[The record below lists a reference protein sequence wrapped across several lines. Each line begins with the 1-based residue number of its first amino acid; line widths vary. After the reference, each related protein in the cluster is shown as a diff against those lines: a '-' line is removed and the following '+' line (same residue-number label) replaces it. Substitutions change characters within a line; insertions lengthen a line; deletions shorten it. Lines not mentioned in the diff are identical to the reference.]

1 MKTLNLRL
9 TCPSR
14 NGWAKEVRSE
24 HAKSYASSC
33 ILPYV
38 GSESHTPN
46 WHWRIIAT
54 HNSPRVWFM
63 TSALSPLIVRL
74 IRLLLS
80 HGDYVAAG
88 LPPHE
93 IEDDERSREFRELIN
108 ECKSTKKDREGWKDR
123 IRGIR
128 CDGRIMGQCGAAVAE
143 AVEVFG
149 RIDILLC
156 CTSEGLF
163 SGLYCHE

>member
-1 MKTLNLRL
+1 
-9 TCPSR
+9 
-14 NGWAKEVRSE
+14 
-24 HAKSYASSC
+24 
-33 ILPYV
+33 
-38 GSESHTPN
+38 
-46 WHWRIIAT
+46 
-54 HNSPRVWFM
+54 M

-74 IRLLLS
+74 IRLLLA

-88 LPPHE
+88 LPSHE
-93 IEDDERSREFRELIN
+93 IEDDNRSAEFRELID
-108 ECKSTKKDREGWKDR
+108 ECKSDRKDREGWKGR

-156 CTSEGLF
+156 CTSEGIVYISLVCNQADTPKR
-163 SGLYCHE
+163 L